1 MTKDEYLLRNIS
13 KISHKKWELYIVTR
27 VLHFLNDDDIEYVCQ
42 QYICPS
48 SSNNYYL
55 TDLCFPTLK
64 VYLEINENQH
74 AEKNHQINDKIRQR
88 EILDA
93 TDWEPRFINVYK
105 LTDSR
110 KIQDRTL
117 KEINEEV
124 DDFIRYL
131 KSRKKSF
138 EKTLGIKI
146 EWDFEERFSP
156 NRHLKNGYIKVSDN
170 VVFLNHRD
178 ALRLFGYKGKHYQ
191 KAYWKIKDQN
201 KAVWFPKL
209 YKNGQWENALSAD
222 QEKITQKQIIDGVF
236 IDHPLPND
244 ENRIV
249 FAHYKNIL
257 GQTVYKFYGEYQVDW
272 ENTIPNTHVFKRV
285 KKNISLSKSQL

>member
-13 KISHKKWELYIVTR
+13 KISHKKWELYIITR
-27 VLHFLNDDDIEYVCQ
+27 DLHFLNDDDIEYVCQ
-42 QYICPS
+42 QYIRPS

-55 TDLCFPTLK
+55 TDLCFPALK
-64 VYLEINENQH
+64 VYLEINESQH
-74 AEKNHQINDKIRQR
+74 VEQNHQLNDRIRQR

-93 TDWEPRFINVYK
+93 TDWEQRNIDVYK

-110 KIQDRTL
+110 NIQDRTL
-117 KEINEEV
+117 KEINKEV
-124 DDFIRYL
+124 DDFIGYL

-138 EKTLGIKI
+138 EKMLGIKI
-146 EWDFEERFSP
+146 EWNFEERFSP

-178 ALRLFGYKGKHYQ
+178 ALRIFGYKGKHYQ
-191 KAYWKIKDQN
+191 RGYWRIKKQN

-222 QEKITQKQIIDGVF
+222 QEQITQKKIIDGVLMDYPF
-236 IDHPLPND
+236 PDD
-244 ENRIV
+244 ENRII

-257 GQTVYKFYGEYQVDW
+257 GQTIYKFYGEYQVDW

-285 KKNISLSKSQL
+285 KKNINLSNFQ